1 MSIIKTT
8 IIDEFTLRLESDAK
22 KGDLINIKDTV
33 FIDTSVILKK
43 IEDEKD
49 KIYLEKLNE
58 YRTKM
63 EAEFKVLM
71 LEKESSLEN
80 QISLLKKDLENKEN
94 EITSK
99 LNNKYLNELKDKDL
113 RYFKLESNIEL
124 TKKDLELILTKK
136 YDNELSLKNQNILK
150 LENELRLLKEQ
161 NKLDILSHENN
172 YNQKINS
179 LSLEIDNLKRE
190 RSNLTIKRIG
200 EDLESWCDNKVR
212 ENNLLMPDY
221 ITWAKDND
229 AKEGTK
235 GDFIYKVYG
244 NSQKDENFILT
255 SAMLEM
261 KSEDPNAKNQQNLN
275 TILKKLDS
283 DRTKKKLEYA
293 ILVSE
298 LDWHENNNV
307 AIERVTEYEKMFIVR
322 PPYFITLLNIIT
334 AFGLKYKDI
343 LTEQKREEIKFKDL
357 NEINDDFNK
366 MRDDILDIT
375 IVNINKN
382 IDIILKE
389 SENISRANE
398 KLVTAANTILNTH
411 LETVK
416 NKIKSFK
423 IKQITKRIENL
434 DK

>member
-1 MSIIKTT
+1 MSIIKAT

-71 LEKESSLEN
+71 LEKENSLEN

-94 EITSK
+94 EISSK

-124 TKKDLELILTKK
+124 TKKDLELNITKK
-136 YDNELSLKNQNILK
+136 YDNELNLKNQNILK
-150 LENELRLLKEQ
+150 LENELKLLKEQ

-221 ITWAKDND
+221 ITWAKDNN

-261 KSEDPNAKNQQNLN
+261 KSEDPTAKNQQNLN

-389 SENISRANE
+389 SENISSAND
-398 KLVTAANTILNTH
+398 KLIKAANTILNTH

-416 NKIKSFK
+416 NKIKNFK

>member
-1 MSIIKTT
+1 MSIIKAT

-71 LEKESSLEN
+71 LEKENSLEN

-94 EITSK
+94 EISSK

-124 TKKDLELILTKK
+124 TKKDLELNITKK

-150 LENELRLLKEQ
+150 LENELKLLKEQ

-221 ITWAKDND
+221 ITWAKDNN

-389 SENISRANE
+389 SENISSAND
-398 KLVTAANTILNTH
+398 KLIKAANTILNTH

-416 NKIKSFK
+416 NKIKNFK